1 MITLTADAWLSG
13 IMARPV
19 HRVAVGPTGAR
30 GISGPRGFYYARVPA
45 SDVAAVHE
53 LSALGFRPVDT
64 GMTLEGKVIAGAR
77 SEPASVREARPED
90 RAGVTALARRGFSQ
104 SRFHLDPDIPKS
116 LADEI
121 KAQWAGNYF
130 AGKRGDHMIVCD
142 GERGLAGFL
151 QLLDAD
157 DGSLVI
163 DLIAVDADH
172 RGRGLGTAMIRK
184 AAGLS
189 RNGRMRVGTQAANTG
204 SLNLYENL
212 GFRTVASA
220 YVMHL
225 HA

>member
-13 IMARPV
+13 IMERPV
-19 HRVAVGPTGAR
+19 HRVTVDPAGVRDIRAP
-30 GISGPRGFYYARVPA
+30 SGFYYARVPA
-45 SDVAAVHE
+45 TDVSAVHE

-64 GMTLEGKVIAGAR
+64 GMTLEGKVAPAAR
-77 SEPASVREARPED
+77 SEQDSVREARPGD
-90 RAGVTALARRGFSQ
+90 RSGVTALARRGFSQ

-130 AGKRGDHMIVCD
+130 AGKRGDHMIVCEAG
-142 GERGLAGFL
+142 GEIAGFL
-151 QLLDAD
+151 QLLDGAD
-157 DGSLVI
+157 GTLVI
-163 DLIAVDADH
+163 DLVAVDAAH
-172 RGRGLGTAMIRK
+172 RGHGLGTAMIRK

-220 YVMHL
+220 YLMHL